1 VGPAAGTLSIVALF
15 AAAGLVLRALARREE
30 RLASLPPD
38 PTANEP
44 LQELA
49 VTADGQRFL
58 LQEDGVRI
66 LPAGDL
72 RAMWPVRGGGGLD
85 WNLIMFQRSAPVDPR
100 TRAPQPS
107 WVPGSRLIA
116 GDLVGVR
123 LQSPDDPHQ
132 PPWRLEALG
141 RDRDYRSWE
150 FAEEADARAALGMLA
165 RRVVRRPA
173 FDAGH
178 WPPDAQDFA
187 RALEQRIATERQLTQ
202 PEPGWTWSTSPLGRW
217 FTR

>member
-1 VGPAAGTLSIVALF
+1 MGPAAGTLSIVALF
-15 AAAGLVLRALARREE
+15 AAAGLILRALARREE

-38 PTANEP
+38 PGANLP
-44 LQELA
+44 
-49 VTADGQRFL
+49 
-58 LQEDGVRI
+58 QEDGVRI

-123 LQSPDDPHQ
+123 LEAPDDPHP

-141 RDRDYRSWE
+141 RDRDYRAWE
-150 FAEEADARAALGMLA
+150 FSEEAEARAALGMLA
-165 RRVVRRPA
+165 RRVVRRPM

-178 WPPDAQDFA
+178 WPPDDQDYA

-202 PEPGWTWSTSPLGRW
+202 PEPEWTWSASPLGGW